1 VYRDSPE
8 RLRQMDYCNGI
19 EGFINYALSNPRN
32 ISGCNIRC
40 LCKRCKNKKVSQSR
54 CCNEVS
60 SIKRVYEENLC
71 WFAHVELYVPYK
83 IIIERMVRSTYSSSN
98 VHGVI
103 YDNSNSYRNMVMNAT
118 KINQ

>member
-32 ISGCNIRC
+32 ISGGNIRC
-40 LCKRCKNKKVSQSR
+40 LCKRCKNKKFSQSR

-71 WFAHVELYVPYK
+71 WFAHVELYVPYDT
-83 IIIERMVRSTYSSSN
+83 IIERMVRSTYSSSN